1 MDLDG
6 AVAIVT
12 GASRGVGAATA
23 IELARAGARVV
34 CAARATDAS
43 PLPIPGTLDDTV
55 RAITEL
61 GGTAVPHPTNLAA
74 DTEVEGLV
82 DATVE
87 RYGGVDVLVNNAAI
101 GKRKLVPTLTDDDL
115 DTTMRTNFT
124 SPVRMAMTLLPAM
137 LARASGLIVNVS
149 SMGGRL
155 GIAHEAAYCASK
167 FALAGWSESARLDL
181 DATGVKVKLV
191 LPGPI
196 ATEIWE
202 VRPGELPGM
211 YDGPFVTAADCAAD
225 IVAAIEDPDGFEY
238 YTPEQVPG
246 GWSQKDLVVG
256 KTSSCDQFL
265 AERAQMAA
273 GT

>member
-1 MDLDG
+1 MDLSG
-6 AVAIVT
+6 ATVLVT
-12 GASRGVGAATA
+12 GASSGIGEA
-23 IELARAGARVV
+23 LAPQL
-34 CAARATDAS
+34 AARGATVGIVARRADRLEPVLAACREHSPAS
-43 PLPIPGTLDDTV
+43 AMWAADLSDLD
-55 RAITEL
+55 
-61 GGTAVPHPTNLAA
+61 TAVRVAREA
-74 DTEVEGLV
+74 E
-82 DATVE
+82 ATF
-87 RYGGVDVLVNNAAI
+87 GHVDVLVNNAAI

-246 GWSQKDLVVG
+246 GWSQKDLIVG

-265 AERAQMAA
+265 AGMAQMAA